1 MLEIRKILQ
10 NKQRGVSDRR
20 AARAVG
26 ISRTTL
32 VGYLHRLRASDLDFG
47 ELLRLDDAELWEL
60 ARPEAGDCGA
70 DADPRVSALLAYLET
85 ALPDLGH
92 KGVTRQQLWAEY
104 RVAHPD
110 GHGYSQFCEHVRTI
124 LKLKR

>member
-47 ELLRLDDAELWEL
+47 ELMTRNSGNWPGPKQGIAVQMLI
-60 ARPEAGDCGA
+60 PVC
-70 DADPRVSALLAYLET
+70 
-85 ALPDLGH
+85 LPCLH
-92 KGVTRQQLWAEY
+92 T
-104 RVAHPD
+104 
-110 GHGYSQFCEHVRTI
+110 
-124 LKLKR
+124 LKRHFPT

>member
-1 MLEIRKILQ
+1 MALHMAGTTITMLEIRKILQ

-70 DADPRVSALLAYLET
+70 DADPRVSALFAYLET

-92 KGVTRQQLWAEY
+92 KGVTRQQL
-104 RVAHPD
+104 
-110 GHGYSQFCEHVRTI
+110 
-124 LKLKR
+124 